1 MRIPPLK
8 MSERSR
14 TVRSRSI
21 RLFGWK
27 FPVLEFLPEVLMR
40 RLLFCEAVLMSVF
53 VATWPINTLLGNVY
67 IDDNSTQRKR
77 LQAFY
82 INITNVCVL
91 VKNKCA

>member
-1 MRIPPLK
+1 
-8 MSERSR
+8 
-14 TVRSRSI
+14 
-21 RLFGWK
+21 
-27 FPVLEFLPEVLMR
+27 MR

-91 VKNKCA
+91 VKK